1 MVSNTHAEHELRDL
15 RPLLTDPLVN
25 EVVINPDGVV
35 WFERADT
42 EHMVRSEHQMP
53 LPKLMQ
59 LSNHLAAD
67 SHNKLGPKH
76 PLVSGSV
83 EAFGQVLR
91 VQVVVPPAVEAGA
104 SISIRRYVPRILEVT
119 EIGFLEGRQISVE
132 GERRQRLE
140 AIAAHPG
147 SHRERPELGAGVR
160 LVRHRGLYVAFL
172 VNEVLRQVEVIGF
185 PNVHRELARS
195 VAASLEAWRGAGPET
210 G

>member
-104 SISIRRYVPRILEVT
+104 SISIRKYVSRVLDVS
-119 EIGFLEGRQISVE
+119 EIGFLEGQRVA
-132 GERRQRLE
+132 ERSRSRSSMSKSP
-140 AIAAHPG
+140 AC
-147 SHRERPELGAGVR
+147 RPMIRPR
-160 LVRHRGLYVAFL
+160 LV
-172 VNEVLRQVEVIGF
+172 
-185 PNVHRELARS
+185 
-195 VAASLEAWRGAGPET
+195 PEPSES
-210 G
+210 

>member
-76 PLVSGSV
+76 PLVSGSPLSV
-83 EAFGQVLR
+83 RRSGNSVCGRTIAED
-91 VQVVVPPAVEAGA
+91 EAG
-104 SISIRRYVPRILEVT
+104 SVRKRDT
-119 EIGFLEGRQISVE
+119 EIRSAVSIQNNSMDEMSAAFSDIAELTQKDSAAIQSIAENVE
-132 GERRQRLE
+132 TLKLS
-140 AIAAHPG
+140 AAG
-147 SHRERPELGAGVR
+147 MFEQTNYFR
-160 LVRHRGLYVAFL
+160 
-172 VNEVLRQVEVIGF
+172 IK
-185 PNVHRELARS
+185 
-195 VAASLEAWRGAGPET
+195 
-210 G
+210 